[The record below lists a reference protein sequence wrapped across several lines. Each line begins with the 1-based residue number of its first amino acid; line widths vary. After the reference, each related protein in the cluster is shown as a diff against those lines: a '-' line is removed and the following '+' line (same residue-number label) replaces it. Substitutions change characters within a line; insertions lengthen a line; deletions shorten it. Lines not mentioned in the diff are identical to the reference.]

1 MTHRLTDELKIR
13 LQFLGR
19 FRVHI
24 DNGVK
29 RMGLIPALILLM
41 AGCASVE
48 KYRVNVDSMQAP
60 GTDDKKH
67 FILFPG
73 SKDTSSNDPQFR
85 EYAGYIN
92 RALISRGFVPAE
104 SVEQADLAIFVV
116 YGIRDPQQHP
126 YTYSV
131 PVMGYVDDSFMTSG
145 TRNRRTTIYPPT
157 YGITGYTSEVG
168 TYTTYLRF
176 LVLDAIDL
184 SEYKKSEKKIQL
196 WKTTVTSRGSS
207 DDLRRVFPIMV
218 SASKPHIATN
228 SGQPINIEID
238 EDDPSVLEIT
248 GRTSAAILRLGRR
261 SGLPP

>member
-1 MTHRLTDELKIR
+1 MKKLRAA
-13 LQFLGR
+13 
-19 FRVHI
+19 
-24 DNGVK
+24 
-29 RMGLIPALILLM
+29 LIPALILLM
-41 AGCASVE
+41 AGCAANVG
-48 KYRVNVDSMQAP
+48 KYLVNVDSMQAP

-67 FILFPG
+67 FVLFPG
-73 SKDTSSNDPQFR
+73 SKGTSSNDPQFK

-116 YGIRDPQQHP
+116 YEIGDPQQHP
-126 YTYSV
+126 YTFSV
-131 PVMGYVDDSFMTSG
+131 PVMGYVDDSSMTSR
-145 TRNRRTTIYPPT
+145 TRDRSSTTYPPT
-157 YGITGYTSEVG
+157 YGIVDYTSEVG

-176 LVLDAIDL
+176 LVLDAIDF

-196 WKTTVTSRGSS
+196 WKTTVTSRGST

-228 SGQPINIEID
+228 SGQQINVEIA

-248 GRTSAAILRLGRR
+248 GRTSAVILRLGRT